1 MIRLTINDRN
11 VEVLEGT
18 TILEAAEKIN
28 IKIPTL
34 CYMKMSDDVS
44 INCKGTCRVCVVEV
58 EGQRDLKPACSFTV
72 KEGMKVYTNSRKAI
86 DARRTILKLLLSNHP
101 NDCLN
106 CSRNLNCELQKLA
119 RDYGVTGVTI
129 KGELRRKYD
138 NSTPII
144 RDEEKCILCRRCV
157 TSCCDVQNI
166 NVLTPAERGFYSFI
180 STFNEKLLGE
190 SDCTYCGQCVAVC
203 PTGALQERYDYKNL
217 INILKENKKFTV
229 VQAAPSV
236 RTALCEE
243 FNMDVNDLTM
253 KKIVTALKE
262 LNFKKVFDTNFSA
275 DLTVIEEAEELI
287 QRIKSKRNLPMFTSC
302 CPAWVR
308 MVETKYPELTENL
321 SSCKSPQQMFGAA
334 AKAFLHKTFGINKK
348 DMFVVSIMPCTAK
361 KYEAER
367 EEMKEDVDMVITTRE
382 LARLIRL
389 EAIDVETLEESEFDS
404 PFGESSGAGVIFGR
418 SGGVMEA
425 ALRTAYKRLEGEN
438 IAENSIEFVENE
450 SGIFEGNVILDNTE
464 IRLAYVS
471 SLGKAQKL
479 IENDIKRFDFIEVM
493 ACPKG
498 CINGGGQPFTKGNYK
513 ILDKRL
519 ECINNIDENSKIRVS
534 SDNPDIIKLYNRFL
548 SYPGSL
554 AAHEILHTKYNKYYT
569 FKK

>member
-11 VEVLEGT
+11 VEVSDGT

-58 EGQRDLKPACSFTV
+58 EGYRDLKPACSFVV

-106 CSRNLNCELQKLA
+106 CSKNLNCELQKLA

-129 KGELRRKYD
+129 KGDLRRKYD
-138 NSTPII
+138 DSTPII

-166 NVLTPAERGFYSFI
+166 NVLTPAERGFSSFI
-180 STFNEKLLGE
+180 STFNEKLLGQSE
-190 SDCTYCGQCVAVC
+190 CTYCGQCVAVC
-203 PTGALQERYDYKNL
+203 PTGALQERFDYKKL
-217 INILKENKKFTV
+217 INILNENKKFTV
-229 VQAAPSV
+229 VQVAPSV
-236 RTALCEE
+236 RAALCEE
-243 FNMDVNDLTM
+243 FNMDVNDLSI

-275 DLTVIEEAEELI
+275 DLTVMEEAEELI
-287 QRIKSKRNLPMFTSC
+287 ERIKTKRKLPMFTSC

-308 MVETKYPELTENL
+308 MVETKYPQLTNNL

-334 AKAFLHKTFGINKK
+334 AKAFLHNVFDINKK
-348 DMFVVSIMPCTAK
+348 DMYVVSVMPCTAK

-367 EEMKEDVDMVITTRE
+367 EEMKDDVDMVITTRE

-389 EAIDVETLEESEFDS
+389 EAIDVNTLEESEFDS
-404 PFGESSGAGVIFGR
+404 PFGESSGAGMIFGR

-425 ALRTAYKRLEGEN
+425 ALRTAYKKLEGKEMS
-438 IAENSIEFVENE
+438 ENSIEFIENE
-450 SGIFEGNVILDNTE
+450 SGIFEGKVTLDNTE

-471 SLGKAQKL
+471 SLSKAQKL
-479 IENDIKRFDFIEVM
+479 IEGNIKKYDFIEVM

-498 CINGGGQPFTKGNYK
+498 CVNGGGQPFTKGDYK

-519 ECINNIDENSKIRVS
+519 ECVNNIDENSKVRVS

-548 SYPGSL
+548 GYPGSL
-554 AAHEILHTKYNKYYT
+554 VAHEILHTKYNKYYT